1 MKNTSKHMHVVA
13 FDIPYPATYGGVI
26 DVFYKIKALFNQG
39 VKIHLHCYQYG
50 EREPQDELNKYCET
64 VHYYKRHTGLKSA
77 MSIKPY
83 IVFSRR
89 SEELVINLS
98 KDRYPIIFEGLH
110 SCSIIDD
117 PRLGKRMKIY
127 RAANIEHHYYYNLF
141 KVDRKLKNKIYFLVE
156 SLKLRL
162 FQKVLKHSDLILVVS
177 RSDQDYLKRFFP
189 EKKVAFIPTFHANDK
204 LNILSGKGTYALYHG
219 NLSVAENHNAVDF
232 LINRVFKD
240 INIPLKIAGKNPSLA
255 LKRSVEENDKIELI
269 PNPSDKEMFDLIRN
283 AHVNVLVTFQ
293 GTGLKLKLLN
303 TLYNGRFNLVNRVML
318 NGTGLDEACVIADS
332 PSDIKSKIQH
342 LFTQKFNGEELHVRE
357 DKLSKNYDNKV
368 IANNLTELV
377 F

>member
-1 MKNTSKHMHVVA
+1 MHIVA

-26 DVFYKIKALFNQG
+26 DVFYKIKALHQQG
-39 VKIHLHCYQYG
+39 IKIHLHCYEYG
-50 EREPQDELNKYCET
+50 DREPQQELNKYCES
-64 VHYYKRHTGLKSA
+64 VQYYKRRTGLKSA

-89 SEELVINLS
+89 SEELVLELA
-98 KDRYPIIFEGLH
+98 KDRHPILFEGLH
-110 SCSIIDD
+110 SCAIIDD
-117 PRLGKRMKIY
+117 PRLGKRKKIY

-141 KVDRKLKNKIYFLVE
+141 KVDKKLKNKVYYLVE

-162 FQKVLKHSDLILVVS
+162 FQKVVKHSDLILVVS
-177 RSDQDYLKRFFP
+177 RSDQKYMEKFFP
-189 EKKVAFIPTFHANDK
+189 EKKVAFIPTFHANEK
-204 LNILSGKGTYALYHG
+204 LNILSGRGEYALYHG

-232 LINRVFKD
+232 LINQVFKD
-240 INIPLKIAGKNPSLA
+240 IDIPLKIAGKNPPLA
-255 LKRSVEENDKIELI
+255 LQKTVKANNKIELI

-318 NGTGLDEACVIADS
+318 NGTGLDDACVIADS
-332 PSDIKSKIQH
+332 PADIKTKVKD
-342 LFTQKFNGEELHVRE
+342 LFKHKFNGEELHIRE
-357 DKLSKNYDNKV
+357 EKLVKHFDNTI
-368 IANNLTELV
+368 IANQLTELV